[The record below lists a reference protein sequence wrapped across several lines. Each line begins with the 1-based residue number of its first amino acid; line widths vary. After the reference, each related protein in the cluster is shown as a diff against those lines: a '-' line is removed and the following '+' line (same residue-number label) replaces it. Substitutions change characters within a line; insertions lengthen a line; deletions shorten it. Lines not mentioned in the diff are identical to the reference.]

1 MKYIHS
7 TLIAFLIVFS
17 SLHAQTNNSEWKAL
31 FNGKNLKGWHQLNGQ
46 AKFLVEGDEII
57 GISQTGI
64 PNSFL
69 ATKKEYTNFVL
80 EFDVKM
86 DVGLNSGV
94 QFRSHSL
101 ESYNNGRVHGTQLEC
116 EDTQR
121 GWAGG
126 IYYEAMKGWRY
137 PLDYNPAAKTAF
149 KKGEWNRFKLV
160 CFDHHIL
167 SWVNG
172 VSCSNLLE
180 EDIETGFIALQV
192 HGIGN
197 NKALDG
203 KTIRWKNIRLKE
215 ASIADVSGND
225 APEVSYLT
233 NQLTNSEKAQDWK
246 LLWDGATTNGWQSA
260 KSDVFPKQGWLMQK
274 GILSVEKSDG
284 GESRNGG
291 DIVTTKKYKNFI
303 LEVDFQLTPGANSGI
318 KYFVDTDLNKG
329 SGSSIGC
336 EFQILDD
343 NLHPDAKLG
352 VNGNRTLGSLYD
364 LIKANGKEYNP
375 YLPHEKYVNGFSQ
388 WNRARIVVNDNHV
401 EHYVNGSKVVEYER
415 NTQMW
420 RALVAYSKYSK
431 WPNFGSNEYGNILLQ
446 DHGDKVSFKN
456 IKIKEL

>member
-137 PLDYNPAAKTAF
+137 PLDYNSAAKTAF